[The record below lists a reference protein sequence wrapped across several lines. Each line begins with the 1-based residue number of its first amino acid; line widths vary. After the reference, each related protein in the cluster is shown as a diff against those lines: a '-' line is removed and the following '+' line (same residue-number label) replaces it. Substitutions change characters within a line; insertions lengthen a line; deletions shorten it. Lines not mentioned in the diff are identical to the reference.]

1 MSYCKLN
8 KCACTCIDLLSVLEV
23 CTRIARKSHT
33 YSCIHL
39 YSICVITEVLV
50 LMRAGD
56 KDDKG
61 DKPGTLAVDWCV
73 SK

>member
-33 YSCIHL
+33 YSCIPIDIVYAAARHDASDTFQ
-39 YSICVITEVLV
+39 YVHNAAFVFGAC
-50 LMRAGD
+50 RRQG
-56 KDDKG
+56 
-61 DKPGTLAVDWCV
+61 
-73 SK
+73 